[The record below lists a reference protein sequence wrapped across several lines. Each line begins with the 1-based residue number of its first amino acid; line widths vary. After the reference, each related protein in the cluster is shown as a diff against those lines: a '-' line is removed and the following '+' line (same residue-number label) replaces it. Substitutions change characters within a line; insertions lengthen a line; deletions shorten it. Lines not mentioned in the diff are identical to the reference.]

1 MWKTGNIP
9 KKSKI
14 QLNRMFKQKIVNKT
28 KQTDK
33 TTTTT
38 TTKPWLLDACSKIRG
53 REMSTKRS
61 YSGFRQN
68 LKDL

>member
-1 MWKTGNIP
+1 MWKTGNMH

-14 QLNRMFKQKIVNKT
+14 QLSRMFKQKIVSKT

-33 TTTTT
+33 TTT

-53 REMSTKRS
+53 REMSTKRN

-68 LKDL
+68 LKDI